1 MAVSNLTDS
10 SASPYLFPIEI
21 SEVIS
26 REILLH
32 SNGFTDL
39 VNLSM
44 TCNHWHIHIRNLWK
58 KLCYYAFSVESIQEL
73 IIDTPYGNFA
83 KVYWDL
89 LQKSRM
95 VSGLEIGG
103 AWVTTPSYYSRDRQT
118 DSTLSHAP
126 IYLITVCHLENHAI
140 FKEVFPGEYEII
152 WRIKQSSVK
161 GYAKPVPNADLSYRI
176 ENGEVWSEYLSL
188 GKVYVFNNDNV
199 NKWIELSTGC
209 IKMKRYGRI
218 ESRFMSLVPNWQE
231 SMWFDCVLLKPIK
244 LGKDVQPNFVVV

>member
-1 MAVSNLTDS
+1 MAVSNPTDS

-39 VNLSM
+39 VNLST

-103 AWVTTPSYYSRDRQT
+103 AWVTTPSYY
-118 DSTLSHAP
+118 
-126 IYLITVCHLENHAI
+126 
-140 FKEVFPGEYEII
+140 
-152 WRIKQSSVK
+152 
-161 GYAKPVPNADLSYRI
+161 RI
-176 ENGEVWSEYLSL
+176 ENGGVWSEYLSL
-188 GKVYVFNNDNV
+188 GKVYVFNNDYV

-244 LGKDVQPNFVVV
+244 PGKDVQPNFVVV